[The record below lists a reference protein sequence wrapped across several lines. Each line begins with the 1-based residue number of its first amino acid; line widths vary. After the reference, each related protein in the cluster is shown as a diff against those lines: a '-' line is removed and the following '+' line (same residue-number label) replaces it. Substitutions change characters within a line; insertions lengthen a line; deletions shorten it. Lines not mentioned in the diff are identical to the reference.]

1 MDMEGVKKISTSEA
15 RQNFSELVSKVAY
28 GRERVIL
35 HRRENPLA
43 ALISVE
49 ELRLFEMLLEDYEN
63 RMDTEAALSALS
75 DEDDEEIPWKDARE
89 DIGL

>member
-1 MDMEGVKKISTSEA
+1 MESTERISTTEA
-15 RQNFSELVSKVAY
+15 RQNLSELVSRVAY

-43 ALISVE
+43 ALISMD
-49 ELRLFEMLLEDYEN
+49 ELRLFEMLLREYED
-63 RMDTEAALSALS
+63 RMDVEAALSALA
-75 DEDDEEIPWKDARE
+75 DEDDEEIPWEEARE

>member
-1 MDMEGVKKISTSEA
+1 MESTERISTTEA

-28 GRERVIL
+28 GRERIIL

-43 ALISVE
+43 ALISME
-49 ELRLFEMLLEDYEN
+49 ELRLFEMLLKEHEDRTDIEV
-63 RMDTEAALSALS
+63 ALSTLA
-75 DEDDEEIPWKDARE
+75 DEDDEEIPWEEARE

>member
-1 MDMEGVKKISTSEA
+1 M
-15 RQNFSELVSKVAY
+15 
-28 GRERVIL
+28 

-43 ALISVE
+43 ALISVD

-63 RMDTEAALSALS
+63 RMDVKAALSALA
-75 DEDDEEIPWKDARE
+75 DKEDEEMPWKEARE

>member
-1 MDMEGVKKISTSEA
+1 MASVEKISTTEA
-15 RQNFSELVSKVAY
+15 RQNFSELVSRVAY

-43 ALISVE
+43 ALIPVD
-49 ELRLFEMLLEDYEN
+49 ELRLFEMLLKEYED
-63 RMDTEAALSALS
+63 RADVEAALSALA
-75 DEDDEEIPWKDARE
+75 DKDDEEIPWKEARE

>member
-1 MDMEGVKKISTSEA
+1 MKSVERISTTEA
-15 RQNFSELVSKVAY
+15 RQNLSELVSKVAY

-43 ALISVE
+43 ALISMD
-49 ELRLFEMLLEDYEN
+49 ELRLFEMLLKEYED
-63 RMDTEAALSALS
+63 RMDIEAALSALA
-75 DEDDEEIPWKDARE
+75 DEEDEEIPWKEARE

>member
-1 MDMEGVKKISTSEA
+1 MGSTGKISTTEA
-15 RQNFSELVSKVAY
+15 RQNFSELVSRVAY

-43 ALISVE
+43 ALISVD
-49 ELRLFEMLLEDYEN
+49 ELRLFEMLLKEHEDRKDVESAL
-63 RMDTEAALSALS
+63 AALA
-75 DEDDEEIPWKDARE
+75 DENDEEIPWKEARD